1 MGLASLGLTACQGP
15 RPDGSFGPT
24 LGPGGTVESGPV
36 AILLPLTGRLAEI
49 GKPMLRA
56 AQLALSVPGSPIL
69 IVKDTAGSPDAA
81 AQAAEDAIAEGA
93 RLILGPVT
101 AAETGRVAGVARRG
115 RVPVLAFTNDQAQSQ
130 PNVWTLGITPGQQVR
145 RLVVAAAQS
154 NKTPV
159 AALLPDNDFGRA
171 MAEELNR
178 AAAGGGPPPP
188 FIRMHGPGKDSI
200 TAVVNEL
207 AGTAGPEQVMPF
219 GSILLGAV
227 GADLKFFAVAFPAV
241 KIDTK
246 IVQIMGPG
254 LWIDPASGSG
264 VLAGAWCAA
273 PDPAA
278 RQALIRDYNA
288 KYKEPPRPV
297 ADLAYDGGSI
307 ARVLAAQGRMNV
319 GGLTQPAGF
328 AGVDGLLTLLPD
340 GQVRRSLSLFR
351 VERRKVVKIA
361 DAPSV

>member
-1 MGLASLGLTACQGP
+1 
-15 RPDGSFGPT
+15 
-24 LGPGGTVESGPV
+24 
-36 AILLPLTGRLAEI
+36 
-49 GKPMLRA
+49 
-56 AQLALSVPGSPIL
+56 
-69 IVKDTAGSPDAA
+69 
-81 AQAAEDAIAEGA
+81 
-93 RLILGPVT
+93 
-101 AAETGRVAGVARRG
+101 
-115 RVPVLAFTNDQAQSQ
+115 
-130 PNVWTLGITPGQQVR
+130 
-145 RLVVAAAQS
+145 
-154 NKTPV
+154 
-159 AALLPDNDFGRA
+159 
-171 MAEELNR
+171 
-178 AAAGGGPPPP
+178 
-188 FIRMHGPGKDSI
+188 
-200 TAVVNEL
+200 
-207 AGTAGPEQVMPF
+207 MPF

-227 GADLKFFAVAFPAV
+227 GGDLKFFTAAFPAV

-246 IVQIMGPG
+246 SVQIMGPG

-319 GGLTQPAGF
+319 AGLTQQAGF

-361 DAPSV
+361 DAPSG